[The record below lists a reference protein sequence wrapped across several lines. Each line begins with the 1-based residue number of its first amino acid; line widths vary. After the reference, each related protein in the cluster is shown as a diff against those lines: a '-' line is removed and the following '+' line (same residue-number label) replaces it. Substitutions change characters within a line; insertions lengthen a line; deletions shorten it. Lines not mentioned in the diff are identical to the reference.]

1 MNVTKGGI
9 PGLPEIDWGSYF
21 CHFYDAKDDLAGA
34 AVPYIKT
41 GLDNNEASLWL
52 TAEPLIAA
60 DARAALSV
68 VVPDLDRRE
77 RSGQIEIIDQAPWQ
91 QRIGQTGEIEAW
103 IGRQKLASQQGFS
116 GLRLCSNVGR
126 HSSSDAPID
135 GRFSEHRI
143 IGLFSYSAAHCSSR
157 DVLDVACRYQFTWA
171 RYGEDAGATGV
182 EAAARAELAWLQR
195 RFGTEWRTEGRLREA
210 DRRKNEF
217 LAMLGHELRN
227 PLASILTASQ
237 LMMLRGGE
245 QQFHKELEIIQR
257 QVSHITSM
265 VDDLLDVSRIIA
277 GRVQLNCTSLEIAEA
292 INRGIEIAA
301 PLVGNR
307 SHRLHVHCPPQGLT
321 VNGDPTRL
329 AQVVANLLTN
339 AARYTDPGGDITVRA
354 ERSDDDVAVIVRD
367 TGRGIDPQRLTLI
380 FQPFVQ
386 GRDGRQRGEGGLGL
400 GLSIVRSLVTLHG
413 GSIEAA
419 STVGK
424 GSEFVVR
431 LPALRHSQSSEAT
444 S

>member
-1 MNVTKGGI
+1 
-9 PGLPEIDWGSYF
+9 
-21 CHFYDAKDDLAGA
+21 
-34 AVPYIKT
+34 
-41 GLDNNEASLWL
+41 
-52 TAEPLIAA
+52 
-60 DARAALSV
+60 
-68 VVPDLDRRE
+68 
-77 RSGQIEIIDQAPWQ
+77 
-91 QRIGQTGEIEAW
+91 
-103 IGRQKLASQQGFS
+103 
-116 GLRLCSNVGR
+116 
-126 HSSSDAPID
+126 
-135 GRFSEHRI
+135 
-143 IGLFSYSAAHCSSR
+143 
-157 DVLDVACRYQFTWA
+157 VLDVACRYQFTWA

-354 ERSDDDVAVIVRD
+354 ERSDDDVAVIVQD